1 MKANS
6 GLQKS
11 KGIKMAKNIIIS
23 EEIVRTRVM
32 RVHSNRLR
40 ESMKH
45 GFFNKKAKPQKRLFS
60 NRSQK
65 KGGANE

>member
-1 MKANS
+1 MKPNS
-6 GLQKS
+6 GLHKS

-32 RVHSNRLR
+32 RVHSNKLR

-45 GFFNKKAKPQKRLFS
+45 GFLNKKNKPQKRLFC
-60 NRSQK
+60 NRPQK
-65 KGGANE
+65 KGGVNE